1 MIALSAFVKAFLC
14 LQKAKGDVKKKGKPD
29 PFAYV
34 PLLRQKL
41 NKRKEVKLRG
51 QFSGLLQKAKRG
63 SVAGTKQRRKTF
75 K

>member
-1 MIALSAFVKAFLC
+1 MKS

-29 PFAYV
+29 PYAYV

-41 NKRKEVKLRG
+41 NRRKEVKLRG

-63 SVAGTKQRRKTF
+63 SVTGAKQRRKTF